1 MSVTFLAKQSIFA
14 GASSAIETCD
24 TSNESCLSKCP
35 EPEPISRQLRHAN
48 PTDIPATDRWLF
60 VLEALYMDAELR
72 AVTHS
77 NFNLLL
83 ITMKRFRCFKKIDP
97 KFRELVVA
105 YGTQDVLKALS
116 MLFNLTEVKR
126 NKYKFMYEGLA
137 LGKAVRLLIKEA
149 LVFHMNIVKKKKT
162 MRFEEIIENWV
173 DSLMLAQKVPSA
185 AICQL
190 KAAILEIVIRSI
202 ACSSAA
208 AIDQNCEDMQ
218 EGQSLDG
225 QRSGSEQIRRSH
237 GLE

>member
-1 MSVTFLAKQSIFA
+1 MSVTFFAKQSIIA
-14 GASSAIETCD
+14 GPASPFETCD

-35 EPEPISRQLRHAN
+35 EQETISNQQNHAN
-48 PTDIPATDRWLF
+48 PMEIPSTDRWLF
-60 VLEALYMDAELR
+60 VLEALYTDAELR

-162 MRFEEIIENWV
+162 MRYEEIIENWI
-173 DSLMLAQKVPSA
+173 DSLMFAQKVPLN
-185 AICQL
+185 AISQL
-190 KAAILEIVIRSI
+190 KTLIMEIVMKSI
-202 ACSSAA
+202 GCSAA
-208 AIDQNCEDMQ
+208 AARGQSCEDMQ
-218 EGQSLDG
+218 SGKSLTN
-225 QRSGSEQIRRSH
+225 QLSGSD
-237 GLE
+237 